1 MASERRL
8 GRRPRT
14 APAGRWSES
23 PRGPGGEGP
32 GSARRAGGGG
42 RAGAHRARVRM
53 NSVRQGSADM
63 TSGVHCV
70 LFGGA
75 AGRAADERRG

>member
-23 PRGPGGEGP
+23 PRGPG
-32 GSARRAGGGG
+32 SAGRAGAGG